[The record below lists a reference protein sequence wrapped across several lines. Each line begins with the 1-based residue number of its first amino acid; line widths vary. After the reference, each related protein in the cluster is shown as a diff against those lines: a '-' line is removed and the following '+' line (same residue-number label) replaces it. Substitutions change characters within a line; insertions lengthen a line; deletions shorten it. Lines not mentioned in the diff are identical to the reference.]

1 MADANELDLLVGFA
15 QNYMAGRRAGFTETA
30 NDSRDAERLI
40 ERLAKYKATPLPAD
54 AALADAVALLR
65 RTYQNHWPSTEIKAF
80 LAKIDAMP
88 DAALRALSQPE
99 VAEVPEG
106 FVLVPIEPTEAMIIA
121 GDGWSITKRG
131 ELRTVYRAMLSA
143 ARLPREVRD
152 ERQHS
157 SWRQGANRCLCSR

>member
-1 MADANELDLLVGFA
+1 MNKYTEAIQGDDVVILCDGIPMGVG
-15 QNYMAGRRAGFTETA
+15 E
-30 NDSRDAERLI
+30 I
-40 ERLAKYKATPLPAD
+40 LAALNAATPLPAD